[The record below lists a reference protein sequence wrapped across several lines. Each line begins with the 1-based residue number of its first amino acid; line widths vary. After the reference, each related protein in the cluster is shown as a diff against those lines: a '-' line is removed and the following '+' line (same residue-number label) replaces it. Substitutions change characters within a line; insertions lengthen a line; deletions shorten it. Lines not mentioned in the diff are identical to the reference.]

1 MSTEVDQ
8 ICRICGLPEG
18 VHVESEDYNERWM
31 VRCPTCG
38 DFTITQSVINGRL
51 DPTTRHKLSAWT
63 RGKKESGQAAP
74 LISLDTFDAIVSGF
88 PNYSVAD
95 KQRLLIQ
102 ILAEKTSH
110 PGESVY
116 LNYGSLSPRVWAS
129 GADEAYYLANAIH
142 DRGLMKFTQKSGDQT
157 IDHCQITPGGW
168 DYLDK
173 VESGIL
179 DSSQAFVAM
188 WFDPSMDSA
197 WIDGIKPALE
207 SAGYMPYRIDND
219 RSNLGRIDAKIEAE
233 IKHSRFLV
241 ADVTGGR
248 QGVYYEA
255 GYAMGL
261 GLLVIWSVQ
270 SDHKDD
276 MHFDTQQYKHII
288 WATPEDLAEELE
300 ALVIAAI
307 GEI

>member
-1 MSTEVDQ
+1 MNAGSSDARRAEISRSRNRLSTAASIKLRDT
-8 ICRICGLPEG
+8 
-18 VHVESEDYNERWM
+18 D
-31 VRCPTCG
+31 CPP
-38 DFTITQSVINGRL
+38 GRGPRRNL
-51 DPTTRHKLSAWT
+51 DKAP
-63 RGKKESGQAAP
+63 P
-74 LISLDTFDAIVSGF
+74 LISRDTFDAIVSSF

-102 ILAEKTSH
+102 TLAEQSSR

-116 LNYGSLSPRVWAS
+116 LNYRSLSPRVWGS
-129 GADEAYYLANAIH
+129 GSEEACYLADALH
-142 DRGLMKFTQKSGDQT
+142 DRGLIAFTQKSGDRT
-157 IDHCQITPGGW
+157 IDHCQITPAGW

-173 VESGIL
+173 IENRTL

-188 WFDPSMDSA
+188 WFDPSMDAA

-207 SAGYMPYRIDND
+207 DAGYMPYRVDND
-219 RSNLGRIDAKIEAE
+219 LSDLGRIDAKIEVE
-233 IKHSRFLV
+233 IKRSRFLV

-255 GYAMGL
+255 GYALGL
-261 GLLVIWSVQ
+261 GLPVIWCVR
-270 SDHKDD
+270 SDRKDD

-288 WATPEDLAEELE
+288 WSTPQDLGEKLE

-307 GEI
+307 GEH